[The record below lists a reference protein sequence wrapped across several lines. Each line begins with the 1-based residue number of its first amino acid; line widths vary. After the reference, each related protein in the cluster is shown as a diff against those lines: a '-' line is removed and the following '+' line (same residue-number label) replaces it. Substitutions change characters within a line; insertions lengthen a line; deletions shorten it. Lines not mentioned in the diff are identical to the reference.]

1 MTPSVRL
8 AALLTLI
15 GLSLWLGF
23 LLGKG
28 STELRPAP
36 PLMPTT
42 SAPEELIEQP
52 ADFVAT
58 PPADSYSRIRA
69 LNERIEFLGA
79 QTDDR
84 TINRER
90 ARLLND
96 LAVELKG
103 ADGALFAESIRYYNQ
118 LMPRDGAGLLLE
130 SHYHSSGKRWQD
142 AMAPLMTAAEFP
154 ESNEQLEQI
163 RADQALLAEK
173 IYADFAER
181 DDWLGLSDYFEEL
194 LLRDPNNDRVRLQL
208 ADVHAQAG
216 NLDAAI
222 ETLDGTGTEGVSQQ
236 EINELRDALLR
247 TDIEPIRFRDE
258 GGALVAR
265 ATLNATDIELLVDT
279 GATKTALAT
288 STLRRLGAY
297 PLNESAQVQTASGR
311 ITAQLYRV
319 PELIVENAR
328 FRDLT
333 VLALDN
339 PPARW
344 DGLLGM
350 DLLREMNVDL
360 SGQLDTEQGGSRR

>member
-15 GLSLWLGF
+15 GLSLWLGY

-28 STELRPAP
+28 STTAGANVPPEYTDTATALEPAAE
-36 PLMPTT
+36 PL
-42 SAPEELIEQP
+42 QP
-52 ADFVAT
+52 AEPTDA
-58 PPADSYSRIRA
+58 YSRVAA
-69 LNERIEFLGA
+69 LNERIEFLSA

-84 TINRER
+84 TITYER
-90 ARLLND
+90 SLLLNE
-96 LAVELKG
+96 LAIELKG
-103 ADGALFAESIRYYNQ
+103 ADRALFADSIRYYNQ

-130 SHYHSSGKRWQD
+130 SHYYRSGNRWQA
-142 AMAPLMTAAEFP
+142 AMEPLLAAAEFP
-154 ESNEQLEQI
+154 ETNEQLEQI
-163 RADQALLAEK
+163 RADQAQLAEQ
-173 IYADFAER
+173 IYAEFAER
-181 DDWLGLSDYFEEL
+181 DDWLGLSDYFEAL
-194 LLRDPNNDRVRLQL
+194 LLRDPNNDRIRLQL
-208 ADVHAQAG
+208 ANVQAKAG

-222 ETLDGTGTEGVSQQ
+222 ETLDSTGTQGVSQQ
-236 EINELRDALLR
+236 DINELRDELLR
-247 TDIEPIRFRDE
+247 VDIEPIRFRDE

-288 STLRRLGAY
+288 NTLRRLGAY

-319 PELIVENAR
+319 PELVVENAR

-360 SGQLDTEQGGSRR
+360 SGQLDATQTNPNR